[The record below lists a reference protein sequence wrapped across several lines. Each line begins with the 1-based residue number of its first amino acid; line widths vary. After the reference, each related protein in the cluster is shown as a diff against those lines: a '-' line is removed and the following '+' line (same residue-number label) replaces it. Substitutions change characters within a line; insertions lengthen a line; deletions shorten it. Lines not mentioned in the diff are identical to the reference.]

1 MQIQALALN
10 KIDQA
15 ISETKDLMVIDRDPL
30 LPAFWSELIRYRSLV
45 ESHWPLE
52 ENEKNLV
59 DIGRVA
65 MRELDEKY
73 PDYVG
78 TLCSLGSFL
87 RDDIS

>member
-1 MQIQALALN
+1 MQIQALAIN

-15 ISETKDLMVIDRDPL
+15 ISDTKDLMAVDKDPL
-30 LPAFWSELIRYRSLV
+30 LPAFLSELHRYRSLA

-52 ENEKNLV
+52 TDEKNSV

-73 PDYVG
+73 PEYVG
-78 TLCSLGSFL
+78 ILCRLGSFL
-87 RDDIS
+87 REEIR

>member
-1 MQIQALALN
+1 MQIQTLAIN

-15 ISETKDLMVIDRDPL
+15 ISDTKDLMAFDEDPL
-30 LPAFWSELIRYRSLV
+30 LPAFWSELVRYRSLV
-45 ESHWPLE
+45 ESHWPLDA
-52 ENEKNLV
+52 NEKNSI

-78 TLCSLGSFL
+78 ILCRLGSFL
-87 RDDIS
+87 REEIN